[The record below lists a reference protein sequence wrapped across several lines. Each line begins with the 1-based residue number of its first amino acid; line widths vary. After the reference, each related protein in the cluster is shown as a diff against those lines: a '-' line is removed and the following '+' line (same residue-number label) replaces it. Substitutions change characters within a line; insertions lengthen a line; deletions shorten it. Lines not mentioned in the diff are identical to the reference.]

1 MLPKIISANQSE
13 FVKGRINIENEL
25 LAHELVTDIGKRGK
39 PENVVIKLDMEK
51 EYEGVLV
58 LSDESVKEDRIF

>member
-25 LAHELVTDIGKRGK
+25 LAHELVTDIDKRGK